1 MNGAPPLPR
10 PTPLRW
16 RTLLPVAVVLIAGLL
31 ALATRYGYHRD
42 ELYFRLLGRHLAAGY
57 VDQPVGTPALARLAT
72 GLFGDNLVALRLP
85 AALAAAGTAL
95 LAAAL
100 AAEFGA
106 GRRGQLLAAIGTATG
121 VFPLINGH
129 VLLTSS
135 IDAPIWLGTILCSV
149 RALLRDPRWWLAAGA
164 TAGVGLLNKQLI
176 VLLAIGLAVG
186 LAAVGPR
193 RTLRDRYLWLGVAVA
208 AVLGAPSIIYQ
219 VTHGFPQLAMASA
232 LSANGGT
239 ENRIE
244 FVPFQLVLLGPL
256 LVPIWWAGLRALARR
271 PAWRPVRCLVVAY
284 PVAGLIALFGGGRAD
299 YVIGLVA
306 AFFAVGCAVLDSPH
320 SADANPTGADPGM
333 PGGRRRRWLRLAA
346 VAVAVDAVIAAL
358 ISLPVLPVRWA
369 AQTPIPA
376 LNPTMRDAVGW
387 PAYVRQ
393 VEAVY
398 RAVPDPAATTL
409 LAANYGEAGAI
420 DRYGSGLPTV
430 HSGQNQL
437 WEQGP
442 PPDTAAAAVVVGLD
456 PDNLP
461 GVFARCEVRDRLDNG
476 VGVDNEEQGRPIL
489 YCTGRTAPWHTL
501 WPRLRHLD

>member
-1 MNGAPPLPR
+1 MNGATPPPR
-10 PTPLRW
+10 PTPLHW
-16 RTLLPVAVVLIAGLL
+16 RTLLPVALALVGVLL

-57 VDQPVGTPALARLAT
+57 VDQPVGTPALARLTT

-121 VFPLINGH
+121 VFPLVDGH
-129 VLLTSS
+129 VLVTSA

-164 TAGVGLLNKQLI
+164 VAGVGLLNKQLI
-176 VLLAIGLAVG
+176 VLLAIGLAAG

-193 RTLRDRYLWLGVAVA
+193 RTLRDRYLWLGVALA
-208 AVLGAPSIIYQ
+208 AVLGAPSIVYQ

-232 LSANGGT
+232 LSSHGGT

-284 PVAGLIALFGGGRAD
+284 PVAGLIALVGGGRAD
-299 YVIGLVA
+299 YVIGLVV
-306 AFFAVGCAVLDSPH
+306 AFFAIGCAVLDAP
-320 SADANPTGADPGM
+320 PTVPAGHW
-333 PGGRRRRWLRLAA
+333 RRWLRLAA
-346 VAVAVDAVIAAL
+346 VAVAVDAVVAAL

-369 AQTPIPA
+369 GRTPIPA
-376 LNPTMRDAVGW
+376 LNPAMRDAVGW

-398 RAVPDPAATTL
+398 RSVPDPAATAL
-409 LAANYGEAGAI
+409 LTGNYGEAGAI
-420 DRYGSGLPTV
+420 DRYGTGLPAV
-430 HSGQNQL
+430 HSGQNEL

-442 PPDTAAAAVVVGLD
+442 PPDSGTAAVVVGIA
-456 PDNLP
+456 PEQLP
-461 GVFARCEVRDRLDNG
+461 GVFGHCEVRDRLDNG

-489 YCTGRTAPWHTL
+489 YCTGRTAPWPTL